1 MKVLFLTNIPSPYR
15 VAFFNELGKQVELTV
30 LFEKGASDERDA
42 SWKEYHFQ
50 NFTGIILPGRRA
62 SVNTAFCP
70 SVCRYLNR
78 SWDHII
84 CANATTPTGMLAI
97 QTMKLCGLKYWIEGD
112 GAFAKSG
119 KGARELLKKYILS
132 GAKGYFSTS
141 KAHDEYY
148 LAYGAK
154 ADRIYR
160 YPFTSV
166 YAADVLRIT
175 TSDIEKKRIKTEL
188 DINEERI
195 IVSVGRFSYQNG
207 YGKGY
212 DLLLRACEKLPE
224 NYGVYIIGDEP
235 TEEFKRWKDQKKL
248 TQVHFVGFKRK
259 KELYQYYRAA
269 DLFTLLSRGEAW
281 GLVINEAMANG
292 LPIVTTNRCVAGL
305 ELVKNGENGY
315 IVPVDD
321 VPATVEAIQKV
332 MDADTKKMSERSLE
346 IIRGYTIEAMAEAH
360 VRILSKL

>member
-15 VAFFNELGKQVELTV
+15 VAFFNELGKEVELTV

-50 NFTGIILPGRRA
+50 NFTGIILPSRRA

-97 QTMKLCGLKYWIEGD
+97 QTMKLRGLKYWIEGD

-119 KGARELLKKYILS
+119 KGVKEKIKKHFLS
-132 GAKGYFSTS
+132 GATGYFSTS

-148 LAYGAK
+148 LTYGAK

-160 YPFTSV
+160 YPFTSICES
-166 YAADVLRIT
+166 DVLK
-175 TSDIEKKRIKTEL
+175 SAPVEEEKRRIKSSL
-188 DINEERI
+188 GMVDNP
-195 IVSVGRFSYQNG
+195 VVLSVGQMIPRKGVDILIRTAARCKGVDFYLVGGKPTDEYTGLKKTLNAENVFFGDFKKPAELKRYYQAASLF
-207 YGKGY
+207 
-212 DLLLRACEKLPE
+212 LL
-224 NYGVYIIGDEP
+224 P
-235 TEEFKRWKDQKKL
+235 TREDI
-248 TQVHFVGFKRK
+248 
-259 KELYQYYRAA
+259 
-269 DLFTLLSRGEAW
+269 W

-315 IVPVDD
+315 IVPVED